1 MKNEIP
7 KGVKTFLPPAAA
19 AKRMIEE
26 RLLGVFCRWGYRE
39 IVTPTLEYWETLSL
53 GMGPSLQE
61 KAYTLI
67 DRETGRLLALRPD
80 ITPQIGRIAATSLRD
95 LPQPLRLCYLSN
107 VFRYVEPQVGRP
119 RELFQ
124 AGVELIGLT
133 SPEAD
138 VEMIAIAVESLR
150 AVGLKEFRIA
160 VSQVGFFRGLLEELA
175 LPPEEREQ
183 VKEAVQRKDRSTLER
198 IADQAHLTPG
208 QREILLRFPFLFGR
222 EEVLEE
228 AERLVHNPASRAA
241 LANLSQIYQMLKV
254 YRVEE
259 FVILDL
265 AELRGFDYYTGAVFE
280 GFTRGLGYRICGGGR
295 YDHLLGRYGADCPA
309 TGFALDVERVM
320 LALGHHD
327 PGQSRP
333 PIDFLIIDFQPDKSQ
348 ALALARDLREKGYRV
363 ARDIIRRG
371 LEESLEY
378 ARSLQIARAI
388 ILGTPSAQ
396 PGWAVVREI
405 ASESEVMVEVE
416 RIKEL
421 WP

>member
-1 MKNEIP
+1 
-7 KGVKTFLPPAAA
+7 
-19 AKRMIEE
+19 MIEE
-26 RLLGVFCRWGYRE
+26 KLLDVFCRWGYRE

-53 GMGPSLQE
+53 GMGSSFQE

-67 DRETGRLLALRPD
+67 DRETGQLMALRPD

-95 LPQPLRLCYLSN
+95 LPKPLRLGYTSN

-150 AVGLKEFRIA
+150 EVGLEDFRIA
-160 VSQVGFFRGLLEELA
+160 VSQVEFFRGLLEELE
-175 LPPEEREQ
+175 LTPEEREA
-183 VKEAVQRKDRSTLER
+183 VKGAVQRKDRSSLER
-198 IADQAHLTPG
+198 IADQAHLGPG

-228 AERLVHNPASRAA
+228 AARLVHNPSSQAA
-241 LANLSQIYQMLKV
+241 LANLAQIYQMLRV

-265 AELRGFDYYTGAVFE
+265 AELRGFDYYTGALFE
-280 GFTRGLGYRICGGGR
+280 GFTRSLGYRICGGGR
-295 YDHLLGRYGADCPA
+295 YDHLLGRYGADFPA

-320 LALGHHD
+320 LALGHRY
-327 PGQSRP
+327 PCQERP
-333 PIDFLIIDFQPDKSQ
+333 AVDFLIIDFQPDKSQ
-348 ALALARDLREKGYRV
+348 ALALARDLRERGYRV

-371 LEESLEY
+371 LEGSLEY
-378 ARSLQIARAI
+378 ARSLQISRAI
-388 ILGTPSAQ
+388 ILGAPSAQ
-396 PGWAVVREI
+396 PGWAIVREI
-405 ASESEVMVEVE
+405 GSGSEVTVEVE
-416 RIKEL
+416 KVKEL